1 MVTAVGPRERDWVGA
16 EEGRRAIHFSLYTL
30 LFLLSFV
37 LLVFKKV
44 NYIQRKKCKAYVIPH
59 SEKRAL
65 RHRRESWLGLE
76 SQIRLALSPS

>member
-1 MVTAVGPRERDWVGA
+1 MGA
-16 EEGRRAIHFSLYTL
+16 EEEGRAIHFSLYTL
-30 LFLLSFV
+30 LFLLSSV
-37 LLVFKKV
+37 PLVIKKL

-76 SQIRLALSPS
+76 SQIGSALSPS